1 VLLAYRC
8 ALASD
13 RVSAAG
19 TEASEFAV
27 AADRHGVSAVPAI
40 VANDRLAWVGNVPER
55 QFVANLLQA
64 AGSATAAE

>member
-1 VLLAYRC
+1 MLLAYRC

-27 AADRHGVSAVPAI
+27 AADRHGVVSVPAI
-40 VANDRLAWVGNVPER
+40 VANDRLAWVGNVPESR
-55 QFVANLLQA
+55 FVANLLQA
-64 AGSATAAE
+64 AGGSAVSL